1 MCDIV
6 FEKTKDQSGTANM
19 AYQESGTQDPKL
31 GPGMQ
36 DPHVGRYGGTLRWD
50 PSVKRKTS
58 HSQFFFKIGVLKHFA
73 IFTEKNLCWN
83 LLLMN
88 ETPTQVFSCE

>member
-19 AYQESGTQDPKL
+19 AYRESGTQDPKL

-50 PSVKRKTS
+50 PKV
-58 HSQFFFKIGVLKHFA
+58 G
-73 IFTEKNLCWN
+73 
-83 LLLMN
+83 
-88 ETPTQVFSCE
+88 P